1 MGDGIMKIHKK
12 LGRKLLLW
20 GLIAG
25 CSFIPLMDVEAAVR
39 EISGTGEY
47 IMEDNET
54 MKQAQDKAY
63 EEAMRSIAQQVAVF
77 VRGSSKTENME
88 LKEDEVELMATAL
101 VQVKEKRF
109 TKEVMADGKLRV
121 KAFLTG
127 DIDEEAAE
135 KALEEKV
142 AKFKQQKAL
151 DEAKAKHAAQQG
163 AKEAAQKEYNEAMRH
178 TVTAL
183 LADGEALLKQGKYA
197 AAMEKFNEVIKD
209 HPDYAKGYV
218 RRGECYS
225 GMGKMEA
232 AMQDFNK
239 AITLDP
245 KEAESYY
252 GRGQAYE
259 KQGKKQEAIA
269 DYRKF
274 LEVSN
279 IVEHGDKITATLDR
293 LAKLEG

>member
-1 MGDGIMKIHKK
+1 MSKNKLWIRKIAICIMA
-12 LGRKLLLW
+12 GLLL
-20 GLIAG
+20 LPAG
-25 CSFIPLMDVEAAVR
+25 ADAAIR
-39 EISGTGEY
+39 TINGTGEY

-63 EEAMRSIAQQVAVF
+63 EEAMRSISQQAAVY
-77 VRGSSKTENME
+77 VRGSSKADNMT
-88 LKEDEVELMATAL
+88 LAEDEVELMATAL

-109 TKEVMADGKLRV
+109 IKEVMTDGKLRI

-135 KALEEKV
+135 KALAEKV
-142 AKFKQQKAL
+142 AQFKQKKAL
-151 DEAKAKHAAQQG
+151 DAAKAQHAAQQN
-163 AKEAAQKEYNEAMRH
+163 AKEAAKKEYDEAMRH

-183 LADGEALLKQGKYA
+183 LADGDALQKQGKYA
-197 AAMEKFNEVIKD
+197 AAMEKYNEVIKE

-218 RRGECYS
+218 RRGECCLA
-225 GMGKMEA
+225 MGKLDA
-232 AMQDFNK
+232 AMQDFNH
-239 AITLDP
+239 AVNLDS

-279 IVEHGDKITATLDR
+279 IVEHGEKITKVIER
-293 LAKLEG
+293 LAEVEG

>member
-1 MGDGIMKIHKK
+1 M
-12 LGRKLLLW
+12 
-20 GLIAG
+20 
-25 CSFIPLMDVEAAVR
+25 R

-151 DEAKAKHAAQQG
+151 DEVKAKHAAQQG

-218 RRGECYS
+218 RRGECYI

-239 AITLDP
+239 AINLDP

-259 KQGKKQEAIA
+259 KQGKKQEAVA

-279 IVEHGDKITATLDR
+279 IVEHGEKITAALDR

>member
-1 MGDGIMKIHKK
+1 MKMSKTLGKKIVVMG
-12 LGRKLLLW
+12 LA
-20 GLIAG
+20 AG
-25 CSFIPLMDVEAAVR
+25 CIFLPLTDAEAAVR

-63 EEAMRSIAQQVAVF
+63 EEAMRSISQQAAVYI
-77 VRGSSKTENME
+77 RSDSKAESSVLTK
-88 LKEDEVELMATAL
+88 DEVELLATAL
-101 VQVKEKRF
+101 VQVREKRF
-109 TKEVMADGKLRV
+109 TKEVMPDGKLRV

-127 DIDEEAAE
+127 DLDEEATE
-135 KALEEKV
+135 KALAEKV

-209 HPDYAKGYV
+209 HPNYAKGYV

-259 KQGKKQEAIA
+259 KQGKKQEAVA

-279 IVEHGDKITATLDR
+279 IVEHGEKITAALDR
-293 LAKLEG
+293 LAQLEG

>member
-1 MGDGIMKIHKK
+1 MSKNKLWKRKITTVIMA
-12 LGRKLLLW
+12 GLLL
-20 GLIAG
+20 LPAG
-25 CSFIPLMDVEAAVR
+25 ADAAIR
-39 EISGTGEY
+39 TINGTGEY

-63 EEAMRSIAQQVAVF
+63 EEAMRSIAQQAAVY
-77 VRGSSKTENME
+77 VRGSSKAENME

-109 TKEVMADGKLRV
+109 TKEVMADGKLRI

-135 KALEEKV
+135 KALAEKV
-142 AKFKQQKAL
+142 AQFKQKKAL
-151 DEAKAKHAAQQG
+151 DAAKAQHAAQQNSKET
-163 AKEAAQKEYNEAMRH
+163 AKKEYDEAMRH

-183 LADGEALLKQGKYA
+183 LADGDALQKQGKYEE
-197 AAMEKFNEVIKD
+197 EKKKYNKVIKE
-209 HPDYAKGYV
+209 HPNYAKGYV
-218 RRGECYS
+218 RRGECCLS
-225 GMGKMEA
+225 TGKLDA
-232 AMQDFNK
+232 AMQDFNH
-239 AITLDP
+239 AVSLDP

-259 KQGKKQEAIA
+259 KKGKKQEAIA
-269 DYRKF
+269 DYRTF

-279 IVEHGDKITATLDR
+279 IVEHGEKITKTIER
-293 LAKLEG
+293 LAELEG

>member
-1 MGDGIMKIHKK
+1 MKIHKK
-12 LGRKLLLW
+12 LGRKLLIL
-20 GLIAG
+20 GLTAG
-25 CSFIPLMDVEAAVR
+25 CVFIPLTDAEAAVR

-63 EEAMRSIAQQVAVF
+63 EEAMRSIAQQAAVY

-259 KQGKKQEAIA
+259 KQGKKKEAIA

-279 IVEHGDKITATLDR
+279 IVEHGEKITAALDR

>member
-1 MGDGIMKIHKK
+1 MSKNKLWIRKIAICIMA
-12 LGRKLLLW
+12 GLLL
-20 GLIAG
+20 LPAG
-25 CSFIPLMDVEAAVR
+25 ADAAIR
-39 EISGTGEY
+39 TINGTGEY

-63 EEAMRSIAQQVAVF
+63 EEAMRSISQQAAVY
-77 VRGSSKTENME
+77 VRGSSKADNMT
-88 LKEDEVELMATAL
+88 LAEDEVELMATAL

-109 TKEVMADGKLRV
+109 TKEVMADGKLRI

-135 KALEEKV
+135 KALAEKV
-142 AKFKQQKAL
+142 AQFKQKKAM
-151 DEAKAKHAAQQG
+151 DEAKAKHEAQQG

-183 LADGEALLKQGKYA
+183 LADGEALQKQGKYA
-197 AAMEKFNEVIKD
+197 AALEKYNEVIQE
-209 HPDYAKGYV
+209 HPTYAKGFV
-218 RRGECYS
+218 HRGECYLA
-225 GMGKMEA
+225 MGKMDA
-232 AMQDFNK
+232 AMQDFNR
-239 AITLDP
+239 AISLDAS
-245 KEAESYY
+245 EAESYF

-279 IVEHGDKITATLDR
+279 IVEHGEKITQVIDR
-293 LAKLEG
+293 IAELEGV

>member
-1 MGDGIMKIHKK
+1 MSKNKLWKRKITTAIMA
-12 LGRKLLLW
+12 GLLL
-20 GLIAG
+20 LPAG
-25 CSFIPLMDVEAAVR
+25 TDAAIR
-39 EISGTGEY
+39 TINGTGEY

-63 EEAMRSIAQQVAVF
+63 EEAMRSISQQAAVY
-77 VRGSSKTENME
+77 VRGNSKAENME

-109 TKEVMADGKLRV
+109 TKEVMADGKLRI
-121 KAFLTG
+121 KAFLMG

-135 KALEEKV
+135 KALTEKV
-142 AKFKQQKAL
+142 AQFKQKKAL
-151 DEAKAKHAAQQG
+151 DAAKAQHAAQQN
-163 AKEAAQKEYNEAMRH
+163 AKETAKKEYDEAMRH

-183 LADGEALLKQGKYA
+183 LADGDALQKQGKYA
-197 AAMEKFNEVIKD
+197 AAMEKYNEVIKEN
-209 HPDYAKGYV
+209 PDYAKGYV
-218 RRGECYS
+218 RRGECCLAT
-225 GMGKMEA
+225 GKLET
-232 AMQDFNK
+232 AMQDFNH
-239 AITLDP
+239 AVTLDP

-259 KQGKKQEAIA
+259 KQSKKQEAIA

-279 IVEHGDKITATLDR
+279 IVEHGEKITKVIER
-293 LAKLEG
+293 LAELEG

>member
-1 MGDGIMKIHKK
+1 MSKNKLWIRKIATCIMA
-12 LGRKLLLW
+12 GLLL
-20 GLIAG
+20 LPAG
-25 CSFIPLMDVEAAVR
+25 ADAAIR
-39 EISGTGEY
+39 TINGTGEY

-63 EEAMRSIAQQVAVF
+63 EEAMRSISQQAAVY
-77 VRGSSKTENME
+77 VRGSSKAENME

-109 TKEVMADGKLRV
+109 TKEVMADGKLRI

-135 KALEEKV
+135 KALAEKV
-142 AKFKQQKAL
+142 AQFKQKKAL
-151 DEAKAKHAAQQG
+151 DAAKAQHAAQQN
-163 AKEAAQKEYNEAMRH
+163 AKETAKKEYDEAMRH
-178 TVTAL
+178 TVMAL
-183 LADGEALLKQGKYA
+183 LADGDALQKQGKYA
-197 AAMEKFNEVIKD
+197 AAMEKYNEVIKE

-218 RRGECYS
+218 RRGECCLAT
-225 GMGKMEA
+225 GKLEA
-232 AMQDFNK
+232 AMQDFNH
-239 AITLDP
+239 AVTLDP

-252 GRGQAYE
+252 GRGRAYE

-279 IVEHGDKITATLDR
+279 IVEHGEKITKVIER
-293 LAKLEG
+293 LAELEG

>member
-1 MGDGIMKIHKK
+1 
-12 LGRKLLLW
+12 
-20 GLIAG
+20 
-25 CSFIPLMDVEAAVR
+25 
-39 EISGTGEY
+39 
-47 IMEDNET
+47 MEDNET

-63 EEAMRSIAQQVAVF
+63 EEAMRSISQQAAVY
-77 VRGSSKTENME
+77 VRGNSKAENME

-109 TKEVMADGKLRV
+109 TKEVMADGKLRI
-121 KAFLTG
+121 KAFLMG

-135 KALEEKV
+135 KALTEKV
-142 AKFKQQKAL
+142 AQFKQKKAL
-151 DEAKAKHAAQQG
+151 DAAKAQHAAQQN
-163 AKEAAQKEYNEAMRH
+163 AKETAKKEYDEAMRH

-183 LADGEALLKQGKYA
+183 LADGDALQKQGKYA
-197 AAMEKFNEVIKD
+197 AAMEKYNEVIKE

-218 RRGECYS
+218 RRGECCLAT
-225 GMGKMEA
+225 GKLEA
-232 AMQDFNK
+232 AMQDFNH
-239 AITLDP
+239 AVTLDP

-252 GRGQAYE
+252 GRGRAYE

-279 IVEHGDKITATLDR
+279 IVEHGEKITKVIER
-293 LAKLEG
+293 LAELEG